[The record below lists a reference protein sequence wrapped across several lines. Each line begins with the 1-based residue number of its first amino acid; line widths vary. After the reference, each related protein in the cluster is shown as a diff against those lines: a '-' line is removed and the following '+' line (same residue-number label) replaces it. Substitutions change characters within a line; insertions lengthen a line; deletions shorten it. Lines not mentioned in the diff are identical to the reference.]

1 MNDKPISI
9 FFKKLVVLS
18 NMMFISWLIYNG
30 ITDLFATSTA
40 QLFCS
45 VGLVGMLGINVI
57 LLTDKQHN
65 YDR

>member
-1 MNDKPISI
+1 MKNKSTSA
-9 FFKKLVVLS
+9 FFKKIVVLS
-18 NMMFISWLIYNG
+18 NMTFISWLIYNG

-57 LLTDKQHN
+57 LLTEKQHN

>member
-9 FFKKLVVLS
+9 FFKKIVVLS

-45 VGLVGMLGINVI
+45 VGLVGMLGINII
-57 LLTDKQHN
+57 LLTEKEAQL
-65 YDR
+65 

>member
-1 MNDKPISI
+1 MNNKPISN
-9 FFKKLVVLS
+9 FFKKMVVLS
-18 NMMFISWLIYNG
+18 NMTFISWLIYNG

-57 LLTDKQHN
+57 LLTEKGAQA
-65 YDR
+65 